1 MSQFERE
8 KNTEMLQR
16 AARVLESENRRLI
29 EQNLELKNR
38 LREAEGKAPQQLE
51 LQVKELERQLAN
63 RNRMLFGPST

>member
-1 MSQFERE
+1 MSRFERE